1 MPNAPLYGGHAS
13 ALHDATVG
21 TGVGSLSGW
30 GAALLV
36 IALLGAFAWWAT
48 RSSPR
53 RRRREAKERQRREA
67 MERQRR
73 HTGLDLR
80 DRSHWPSQ
88 RRD

>member
-1 MPNAPLYGGHAS
+1 MPNAPLFRAHAS
-13 ALHDATVG
+13 ASLHDAAVG

-36 IALLGAFAWWAT
+36 IALLGLFAWWAT

-53 RRRREAKERQRREA
+53 RRRREAMGRQRR
-67 MERQRR
+67 RP
-73 HTGLDLR
+73 GLDLR
-80 DRSHWPSQ
+80 DRNRWTAR